1 MPPTHYFYP
10 TLYPIIKIVYC
21 QSLGWSVH
29 VLSVLEVECSCTVSP
44 RCGVFMCCQSL
55 RWSVHV
61 LSVLM
66 VECSCTVSP

>member
-1 MPPTHYFYP
+1 M
-10 TLYPIIKIVYC
+10 YC

-44 RCGVFMCCQSL
+44 YGGVFMYCQSL
-55 RWSVHV
+55 RWSVHA
-61 LSVLM
+61 LSVLE